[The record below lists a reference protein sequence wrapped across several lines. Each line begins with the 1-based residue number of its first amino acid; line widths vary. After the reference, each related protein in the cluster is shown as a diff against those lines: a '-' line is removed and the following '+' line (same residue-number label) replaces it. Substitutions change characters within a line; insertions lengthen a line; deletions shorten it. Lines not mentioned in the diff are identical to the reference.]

1 MIEDKID
8 RSGFALTFVSIY
20 SLLYFLITQIG
31 VKVNFYTKQ
40 CKNVI
45 TFTQSSVRM
54 LTFTQFGVI
63 LFTQYCVIAFYTVL
77 CNLPAVAFYHN
88 SHRYKNG
95 KVYIFQSEVWGVIV
109 G

>member
-1 MIEDKID
+1 MKVDKMD
-8 RSGFALTFVSIY
+8 ESGY

-63 LFTQYCVIAFYTVL
+63 RFTQYCVIAFYTVL
-77 CNLPAVAFYHN
+77 CNLPAVAFDHN

-95 KVYIFQSEVWGVIV
+95 KVYIF
-109 G
+109 